1 MAIYTKANNVP
12 TEAIYVDS
20 CSRITTQEAM
30 FLNPKNVYWGLF
42 EGRFNISSG
51 TIANVVIDNATFR
64 YPLKFE
70 DLSANYMKAVTAVL
84 SDAYINN
91 LSVDSMS
98 SVTFVDLTAYNSHT
112 GSTYSMTFKDVY
124 DNITLSIDTL
134 STNLSTEIDN
144 LSAALSGEIDA
155 LSAKLSS
162 EIDQLS
168 ADLSGEIGSLS
179 TSLSNDIK
187 QLSSDLSGEIDSLS
201 TSLSNEIKSLSG
213 ALSGEI
219 DSLSIDLSA
228 EISSLAKSLSV
239 EGVLVKN
246 KLSFG
251 YDKDTKQIQ
260 FQVYDISGNQYLS
273 SINTRD
279 FADDYVVSCARIENI
294 SGDNYLVIY
303 WNNDDPAQ
311 VSTAI
316 PLSSLAQTYTGSTGI
331 NVSLSNDGDAGIS
344 YKISVTDY
352 VATYK
357 QLSDVSTI
365 LSNDLST
372 KIWIEN
378 KVDQSKSPGF
388 SDLSIVTLSK
398 EQYAEA
404 MSNKSPYGNMDGS
417 TLYLISSDN
426 LDMFGQKIENLTM
439 TDDNVQSEAVNKN
452 YVDRLSISFNNKIT
466 DLSGEIDAL
475 SAKLSSE
482 IDQLSADLSGEIDV
496 LSGAFSGEIK
506 QLSTSL
512 SNAISSKVFVGEQT
526 SSVTGDFTDLSV
538 IKISRADY
546 EQAVFDAASN
556 RVDLNNNVL
565 YVISS
570 YYIDAYGQQ
579 IKNVVMEDDDFAS
592 DAVNKHFVEQLSD
605 KLKLQ
610 IDQTNIRIDDLLV
623 SCEIQ
628 DLSAHNLTVD
638 NMSVD
643 FNKIVDK
650 DSLSSINDISTSL
663 YSQLSNRCW
672 IGSSISAAPR
682 TNLNVGDV
690 AIVSG
695 YITTDVA
702 ASAELSTRTAYYWN
716 GNDWAAMDGNY
727 NARNIYFDNNLSMDG
742 AYTMVGNFDKT
753 KNEAGILSSGVIQS
767 KGKSLQWLFENM
779 FDKEIYPS
787 LGTKPSWSFSLTA
800 NTNNTFEVGTVM
812 SAHVN
817 VGYTQGKYN
826 YPWQDPTTI
835 DDGTS
840 FKQMTITDISGN
852 SQIVELTGNNITL
865 STQYVIADNDSIT
878 FTASDVQ
885 YNAGIVP
892 KTSKGRDWSTAQR
905 SAGTSDNPASRTV
918 GTIHGSYYC
927 FCGEVAADKDIATL
941 SSSEIRELQKK
952 VWTSDLMSTQIST
965 DIGMKQFVFACPKG
979 KYNSITVKQGDPVIS
994 ITLKKH
1000 QDDFNVKVDG
1010 GNGAETKYTLFYQI
1024 NDDTALNTNTYTV
1037 TEVS

>member
-1 MAIYTKANNVP
+1 MAIYTKANNIP

-84 SDAYINN
+84 SDAYVNN

-124 DNITLSIDTL
+124 DNIALSIETL
-134 STNLSTEIDN
+134 GNNLSTEIDN
-144 LSAALSGEIDA
+144 LSAALSGEIDT
-155 LSAKLSS
+155 LSAK
-162 EIDQLS
+162 
-168 ADLSGEIGSLS
+168 
-179 TSLSNDIK
+179 
-187 QLSSDLSGEIDSLS
+187 LSGEIDSLS
-201 TSLSNEIKSLSG
+201 T
-213 ALSGEI
+213 
-219 DSLSIDLSA
+219 DLST

-251 YDKDTKQIQ
+251 YDKNAKQIQ

-279 FADDYVVSCARIENI
+279 FADDYVVSCARIEKL

-303 WNNDDPAQ
+303 WNNTDPDQ

-316 PLSSLAQTYTGSTGI
+316 PLSSLAQTYTGGIGISVSTTPTEDEDE
-331 NVSLSNDGDAGIS
+331 NEDAGLS

-357 QLSDVSTI
+357 QLSDVSTV

-404 MSNKSPYGNMDGS
+404 MANKSPYGNMDGN

-426 LDMFGQKIENLTM
+426 LDMFSQKIENLTM
-439 TDDNVQSEAVNKN
+439 SIDNVPSEAVN
-452 YVDRLSISFNNKIT
+452 YHFAQSISD
-466 DLSGEIDAL
+466 DL
-475 SAKLSSE
+475 
-482 IDQLSADLSGEIDV
+482 
-496 LSGAFSGEIK
+496 
-506 QLSTSL
+506 
-512 SNAISSKVFVGEQT
+512 
-526 SSVTGDFTDLSV
+526 
-538 IKISRADY
+538 
-546 EQAVFDAASN
+546 
-556 RVDLNNNVL
+556 
-565 YVISS
+565 
-570 YYIDAYGQQ
+570 
-579 IKNVVMEDDDFAS
+579 KN
-592 DAVNKHFVEQLSD
+592 
-605 KLKLQ
+605 Q
-610 IDQTNIRIDDLLV
+610 IDQTNDRIDDLLV
-623 SCEIQ
+623 DSRIQ
-628 DLSAHNLTVD
+628 NLSAHNLTVD

-643 FNKIVDK
+643 FSKIVDK

-672 IGSSISAAPR
+672 IGSSIDAAPR

-702 ASAELSTRTAYYWN
+702 TSAELSTRTAYYWN

-727 NARNIYFDNNLSMDG
+727 NTRNIYFDNNLSMDG
-742 AYTMVGNFDKT
+742 AWTRIGNFEKSDKV
-753 KNEAGILSSGVIQS
+753 ISSE
-767 KGKSLQWLFENM
+767 GKSLQWLFEKM
-779 FDKEIYPS
+779 FDVTIPPILSTDPEYSIQLNGYKLSSYNFID
-787 LGTKPSWSFSLTA
+787 GTSVSDKTTPDSI
-800 NTNNTFEVGTVM
+800 NYCEVGSIVIPKYQI
-812 SAHVN
+812 S
-817 VGYTQGKYN
+817 YSQGKY
-826 YPWQDPTTI
+826 YYQWQVGNELVNDGTHFTSAMISCGVNEIYSEQCDTTSVKSFEKSYQLSNGTKIGLSAYNGWHSAGSQPVDSKGLSTDSSGALYDKREAGELKGIKQTSKTINGAFKIFYGQMKTPFKTVNTPTGLSIDISTIGKNDLRNNLPLSGWSITANSTIIPTT
-835 DDGTS
+835 
-840 FKQMTITDISGN
+840 
-852 SQIVELTGNNITL
+852 
-865 STQYVIADNDSIT
+865 
-878 FTASDVQ
+878 
-885 YNAGIVP
+885 AG
-892 KTSKGRDWSTAQR
+892 
-905 SAGTSDNPASRTV
+905 
-918 GTIHGSYYC
+918 
-927 FCGEVAADKDIATL
+927 
-941 SSSEIRELQKK
+941 
-952 VWTSDLMSTQIST
+952 MTQIGIACKS
-965 DIGMKQFVFACPKG
+965 GM
-979 KYNSITVKQGDPVIS
+979 YSSITVQQATPPIDIELNKSNSTIIIYDAGKNEQTYD
-994 ITLKKH
+994 
-1000 QDDFNVKVDG
+1000 
-1010 GNGAETKYTLFYQI
+1010 LFYM
-1024 NDDTALNTNTYTV
+1024 AKPEEASGSNTFTITKL
-1037 TEVS
+1037 TTS